1 MKMKIIALAAAAVMT
16 LDPAAWGISA
26 TAVGIPAAEDSSN
39 FLMDCSSRAGYE
51 YLGTME
57 NGAAL
62 QAAYDSMC
70 KAAAELWSD
79 TDRNLGKISVYHTY
93 ASIPYGDLDYDTV
106 GIVYLTFRNDFPL
119 YYFTDCMMAGDKT
132 NFYLISDS
140 SYAQG
145 RTRVKAQQDIMD
157 YIISVADKAEDA
169 DSVYEKAKIVHDT
182 INEDLEFARDTY
194 GAPSRDAWAHNVL
207 GACQNGKGVCEC
219 YARVYQA
226 VLNYLDID
234 NYIVSG
240 IAEGGDHA
248 WNAVRMD
255 DGKCYYVD
263 CTWDDVLET
272 DFYFAKGE
280 NTMSKDHTVDVPTED
295 PMRFFIE
302 LQDISETDYDI
313 SKLIKSRAKGDVNG
327 DGFIN
332 ITDITITAASIKGLK
347 KLNEENFKYAD
358 MNSDGKVNITDLT
371 KIAAIIK
378 GKAK

>member
-1 MKMKIIALAAAAVMT
+1 MKMKITALAAAAVMT
-16 LDPAAWGISA
+16 LATAVSGISA
-26 TAVGIPAAEDSSN
+26 AAAGIPAAEDSNN
-39 FLMDCSSRAGYE
+39 FLLDCGSRAGYD

-57 NGAAL
+57 NGEAL
-62 QAAYDSMC
+62 QAAYDRMC
-70 KAAAELWSD
+70 EAAAELWCNTNKTLD
-79 TDRNLGKISVYHTY
+79 KISVYHTY
-93 ASIPYGDLDYDTV
+93 AAIPYDGLDYNTV

-119 YYFTDCMMAGDKT
+119 YYFTDCMMVGDKT

-140 SYAQG
+140 SYANG
-145 RTRVKAQQDIMD
+145 STRAQAQQDIMD
-157 YIISVADKAEDA
+157 YIISVAEKAEDA
-169 DSVYEKAKIVHDT
+169 GSDYEKAKIVHDA
-182 INEDLEFARDTY
+182 INEDLEFAYDTY
-194 GAPSRDAWAHNVL
+194 GEPEREAWAHNVL

-248 WNAVRMD
+248 WNAVRLD

-263 CTWDDVLET
+263 CTWNDMLET

-280 NTMSKDHTVDVPTED
+280 NTMSKDHTVDVPTDD

-302 LQDISETDYDI
+302 LPDISDTDYDASAI
-313 SKLIKSRAKGDVNG
+313 KKSRVKGDVNG

-332 ITDITITAASIKGLK
+332 ITDITITAANIKGK
-347 KLNEENFKYAD
+347 KLLSEENFKYAD
-358 MNSDGKVNITDLT
+358 MNGDGKVNITDLT
-371 KIAAIIK
+371 KIAAIVK